1 MDYVSFEEV
10 LFTQSKVLK
19 KWPKWKFKSFNSS
32 VSALPTCKF
41 SILSLEFQP
50 RTFPSPIPPPCSSSS
65 PFFTLSLLPF
75 IKDLLSGL
83 LQVYSRGF
91 KSPFSVQVRIWVQSI
106 LPFFHITFL
115 GASTPISRPGI
126 SLGPSTSHGWHLST
140 SAFIYLLPDVY
151 FKLSAYSHLNVFTW
165 VAYSFSRQPQHFTT
179 SAAVTTTS
187 FSHCPRVRRGLLVPL
202 TNNTVT
208 NLSYT
213 EKLLVECPAI
223 IYFFGPRA
231 LN

>member
-1 MDYVSFEEV
+1 MDYISFEEV

-41 SILSLEFQP
+41 PILSLEFQT
-50 RTFPSPIPPPCSSSS
+50 RTFPSPIPLPCSFLS
-65 PFFTLSLLPF
+65 PFFTLSRPLLKICSLASFKFTQWVSNLPLVF
-75 IKDLLSGL
+75 KLEYECK
-83 LQVYSRGF
+83 VYF
-91 KSPFSVQVRIWVQSI
+91 
-106 LPFFHITFL
+106 LFFHITSL
-115 GASTPISRPGI
+115 GASTPISRPGK
-126 SLGPSTSHGWHLST
+126 SLGPSTIHGWHLST

-151 FKLSAYSHLNVFTW
+151 FKISACSHLNVFTW
-165 VAYSFSRQPQHFTT
+165 VAYSFSIQPQHFTT

-187 FSHCPRVRRGLLVPL
+187 FSHCPRGRRGLLVPL

-213 EKLLVECPAI
+213 ENLLMECPAI
-223 IYFFGPRA
+223 IYFFGPHA